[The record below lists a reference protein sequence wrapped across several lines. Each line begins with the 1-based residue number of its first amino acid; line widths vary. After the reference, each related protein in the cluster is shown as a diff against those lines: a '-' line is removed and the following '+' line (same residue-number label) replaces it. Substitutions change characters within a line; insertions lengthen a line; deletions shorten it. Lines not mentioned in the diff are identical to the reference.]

1 MTLTII
7 TKTGKRRVFPIT
19 YAFQV
24 KNILKLIQEP
34 IAGYTLIRND
44 KTVEDVALQ

>member
-24 KNILKLIQEP
+24 KNILRIIQEP

-44 KTVEDVALQ
+44 KSEETTWIQ